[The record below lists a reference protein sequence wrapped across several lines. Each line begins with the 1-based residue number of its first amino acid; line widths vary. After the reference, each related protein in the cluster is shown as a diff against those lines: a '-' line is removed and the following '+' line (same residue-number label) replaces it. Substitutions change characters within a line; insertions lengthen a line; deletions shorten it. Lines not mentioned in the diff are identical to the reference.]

1 MRGIKLLVSKTR
13 IYRAEQSL
21 LLRALLHSEKTAAF
35 AGHVDTPE
43 RGSALRRSVGYQI
56 RFQKGGNLR

>member
-13 IYRAEQSL
+13 IYRASQSL
-21 LLRALLHSEKTAAF
+21 LLQALLHSEKTAAF

-43 RGSALRRSVGYQI
+43 RGSAVRR
-56 RFQKGGNLR
+56 